1 MSIAK
6 VIELIAEGPSI
17 EAAIDNAVA
26 EASKSVRKIKS
37 VYVENITAKVDDGK
51 VSEYR
56 INTKITFVV
65 D

>member
-6 VIELIAEGPSI
+6 VIELIAEGETI
-17 EAAIDNAVA
+17 EAAVNNAVA

-51 VSEYR
+51 VTEYR
-56 INTKITFVV
+56 VNAKVTFVV

>member
-6 VIELIAEGPSI
+6 VIELIAEGDTI
-17 EAAIDNAVA
+17 EAAINNAVA

-51 VSEYR
+51 VTEYR
-56 INTKITFVV
+56 VNAKITFVV

>member
-1 MSIAK
+1 MSLAK
-6 VIELIAEGPSI
+6 VIELIAEGETI
-17 EAAIDNAVA
+17 EAAINNAVA

-37 VYVENITAKVDDGK
+37 VYVENISAKVDDGK

-56 INTKITFVV
+56 INAKITFVV